1 MLQIN
6 NEISK
11 SCEEKLIK
19 CRNGI
24 AFGPLNGNQFI
35 SQKEISDS
43 FPFFFQYVKSS
54 LNNWGIQREV
64 NDSTIFKTEIMPED
78 LYTSW
83 KKTIPSMPDGQNQYL
98 VKYNSRY
105 LTLQPFLNYWSSI
118 YSMLLI
124 ILLIFNILNLFL
136 LIFNKFK
143 IKLSF
148 FLISTYL
155 IFMYLWVSRGIFL
168 SLHSSVNIKAV
179 ILTYALSGRVFLS
192 SFLFLGLII
201 FVSILKHRSTL
212 SKNFAK

>member
-1 MLQIN
+1 
-6 NEISK
+6 
-11 SCEEKLIK
+11 
-19 CRNGI
+19 
-24 AFGPLNGNQFI
+24 
-35 SQKEISDS
+35 
-43 FPFFFQYVKSS
+43 
-54 LNNWGIQREV
+54 
-64 NDSTIFKTEIMPED
+64 MPED

-105 LTLQPFLNYWSSI
+105 LTLQPLLNYWSSI

-155 IFMYLWVSRGIFL
+155 IFMYLWVSRGVFL
-168 SLHSSVNIKAV
+168 SLNSSVNIKSV
-179 ILTYALSGRVFLS
+179 NLTYSLSGRVFLS
-192 SFLFLGLII
+192 GFLFLGLII
-201 FVSILKHRSTL
+201 FFCILKQRSTL